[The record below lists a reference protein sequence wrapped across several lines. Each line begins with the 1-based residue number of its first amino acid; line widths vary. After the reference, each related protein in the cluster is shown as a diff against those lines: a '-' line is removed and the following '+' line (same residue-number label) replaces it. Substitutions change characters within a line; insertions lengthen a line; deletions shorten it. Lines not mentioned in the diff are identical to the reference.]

1 LRGRQKNWREK
12 MTEQEN
18 SPLEG
23 NAKHNLDERS
33 PDNAKAT
40 DSWLIYLAR
49 DLGRVFRW
57 GKNEIDL
64 LVDSAGG
71 AFSTTEKITERMVRY
86 SKREMERGSFRAL
99 ADRADDGFLSIARS
113 AGEAVCFIQSS
124 TMDGFSKIKYAL
136 SRRKKEKESKQPSR
150 TGEIKE
156 SAPPGE
162 MLENSGSS
170 SPGVTGK

>member
-1 LRGRQKNWREK
+1 

-18 SPLEG
+18 SPLED
-23 NAKHNLDERS
+23 NAKHNLDERAQ
-33 PDNAKAT
+33 DNAKAT

-49 DLGRVFRW
+49 DLGKACRW
-57 GKNEIDL
+57 GKNESDL

-71 AFSTTEKITERMVRY
+71 AFSTTEKITKRMARY
-86 SKREMERGSFRAL
+86 SKREMKQGSFRAL

-113 AGEAVCFIQSS
+113 AGKAGCFIQSS
-124 TMDGFSKIKYAL
+124 TMGGFSKIKYAL

-162 MLENSGSS
+162 MPEDNGSS